1 MHFNLYVVIALLIS
15 IFAGH
20 FAVSWL
26 LCLIRWFAGQPDK
39 SRALDFWIGSTER
52 TVATTL
58 VIMAPAYV
66 AAFIGAW
73 IALKIAAN
81 WQRVP
86 NKQETRQGTLIALL
100 GNVYSFAFAIAC
112 GAWANPNALIVWN
125 TIPKS

>member
-1 MHFNLYVVIALLIS
+1 
-15 IFAGH
+15 
-20 FAVSWL
+20 
-26 LCLIRWFAGQPDK
+26 
-39 SRALDFWIGSTER
+39 
-52 TVATTL
+52 
-58 VIMAPAYV
+58 MAPAYV

-112 GAWANPNALIVWN
+112 GAWANPNAFMVWN